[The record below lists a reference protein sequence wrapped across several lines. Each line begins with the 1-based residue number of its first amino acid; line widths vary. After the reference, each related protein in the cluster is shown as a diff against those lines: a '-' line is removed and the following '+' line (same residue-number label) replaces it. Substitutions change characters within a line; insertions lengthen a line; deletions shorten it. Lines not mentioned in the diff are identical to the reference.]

1 MKNYRPLIIKI
12 GLIICILAILLLSYV
27 LHEFSF
33 QLAEE
38 YPELS
43 YMRLPMFI
51 LCMGVSLSTII
62 AIIFAF
68 FALLNYEKNRIFTI
82 KLYKNLK
89 NISKSLYIAIIF
101 EILIHIYSHINVP
114 YPITNFFVKIVI
126 LFYFILSQIF
136 LLIADIIYK
145 GEKIKKDWDLTI
157 W

>member
-12 GLIICILAILLLSYV
+12 ALIICILAIILLSYV
-27 LHEFSF
+27 LYEFSF
-33 QLAEE
+33 QVAEE

-51 LCMGVSLSTII
+51 LCMGVSLFTII

-68 FALLNYEKNRIFTI
+68 FALLNYEKNQIFTI

-89 NISKSLYIAIIF
+89 NISKSLYVAIIF
-101 EILIHIYSHINVP
+101 EILIHIYSQINVP
-114 YPITNFFVKIVI
+114 YPITNFFVKMII

>member
-12 GLIICILAILLLSYV
+12 ALIICILAIILLSYV
-27 LHEFSF
+27 LYEFSF
-33 QLAEE
+33 QVAEE

-43 YMRLPMFI
+43 YMRLPMFV
-51 LCMGVSLSTII
+51 LCMGVSLFTII

-68 FALLNYEKNRIFTI
+68 FALLNYEKNQIFTI

-89 NISKSLYIAIIF
+89 NISKSLYVAIIF
-101 EILIHIYSHINVP
+101 EILIHIYSQINVP
-114 YPITNFFVKIVI
+114 YPITNFFVKMII

-157 W
+157 

>member
-12 GLIICILAILLLSYV
+12 ALIICILAIILLSYV
-27 LHEFSF
+27 LYEFSF
-33 QLAEE
+33 QVAEE

-51 LCMGVSLSTII
+51 LCMGVSLFTII

-68 FALLNYEKNRIFTI
+68 FALLNYEKNQIFTI

-89 NISKSLYIAIIF
+89 NISKSLYVAIIF
-101 EILIHIYSHINVP
+101 EILIHIYSQINVP
-114 YPITNFFVKIVI
+114 YPITNFFVKMII

-157 W
+157 

>member
-12 GLIICILAILLLSYV
+12 ALIICILAIILLSYV
-27 LHEFSF
+27 LYEFSF
-33 QLAEE
+33 QVAEE

-51 LCMGVSLSTII
+51 LCMGVSLFTII
-62 AIIFAF
+62 AIIFTF
-68 FALLNYEKNRIFTI
+68 FALLNYEKNQIFTI

-89 NISKSLYIAIIF
+89 NISKSLYVAIIF
-101 EILIHIYSHINVP
+101 EILIHIYSQINVP
-114 YPITNFFVKIVI
+114 YPITNFFVKMVI

-157 W
+157 

>member
-1 MKNYRPLIIKI
+1 MKKYRPLIIKI
-12 GLIICILAILLLSYV
+12 ALIICILAIILLSYV
-27 LHEFSF
+27 LYEFSF
-33 QLAEE
+33 QVAEE

-43 YMRLPMFI
+43 YMRLPMFV
-51 LCMGVSLSTII
+51 LCMGVSLFTII

-68 FALLNYEKNRIFTI
+68 FALLNYEKNQIFTI

-89 NISKSLYIAIIF
+89 NISKSLYVAIIF
-101 EILIHIYSHINVP
+101 EILIHIYSQINVP
-114 YPITNFFVKIVI
+114 YPITNFFVKMII

>member
-1 MKNYRPLIIKI
+1 MKKYRPLIIKI
-12 GLIICILAILLLSYV
+12 ALIICILAIILLSYV
-27 LHEFSF
+27 LYEFSF
-33 QLAEE
+33 QVAEE

-43 YMRLPMFI
+43 YMRLPMFV
-51 LCMGVSLSTII
+51 LCMGVSLFTII

-68 FALLNYEKNRIFTI
+68 FALLNYEKNQIFTI

-89 NISKSLYIAIIF
+89 NISKSLYVAIIF
-101 EILIHIYSHINVP
+101 EILIHIYSQINVP
-114 YPITNFFVKIVI
+114 YPITNFFVKMII

-157 W
+157 

>member
-12 GLIICILAILLLSYV
+12 ALIICILAIILLSYV
-27 LHEFSF
+27 LYEFSF
-33 QLAEE
+33 QVAEE

-51 LCMGVSLSTII
+51 LCMGVSLFTII

-68 FALLNYEKNRIFTI
+68 FALLNYEKNQIFTI

-101 EILIHIYSHINVP
+101 EILIHIYSQINVP
-114 YPITNFFVKIVI
+114 YPITNFFVKMVI

-157 W
+157 

>member
-12 GLIICILAILLLSYV
+12 ALIICILAIILLSYV
-27 LHEFSF
+27 LYEFSF
-33 QLAEE
+33 QVAEE

-51 LCMGVSLSTII
+51 LCMGVSLFTII

-68 FALLNYEKNRIFTI
+68 LALLNYEKNQIFTI

-101 EILIHIYSHINVP
+101 EILIHIYSQINVP
-114 YPITNFFVKIVI
+114 YPITNFFVKMVI

-157 W
+157 

>member
-12 GLIICILAILLLSYV
+12 ALIICILAIILLSYV
-27 LHEFSF
+27 LYEFSF
-33 QLAEE
+33 QVAEE

-51 LCMGVSLSTII
+51 LCMGVSLFTII

-68 FALLNYEKNRIFTI
+68 LALLNYEKNQIFTI

-101 EILIHIYSHINVP
+101 EILIHIYSQINVP

-157 W
+157 

>member
-12 GLIICILAILLLSYV
+12 ALIICILAIILLSYV
-27 LHEFSF
+27 LYEFSF
-33 QLAEE
+33 QVAEE

-51 LCMGVSLSTII
+51 LCMGVSLFTII

-68 FALLNYEKNRIFTI
+68 FALLNYEKNQIFTI

-101 EILIHIYSHINVP
+101 EILIHIYSQINVP
-114 YPITNFFVKIVI
+114 YPITNFFVKMII

>member
-1 MKNYRPLIIKI
+1 MKKYRPLIIKI
-12 GLIICILAILLLSYV
+12 ALIICILAIILLSYV
-27 LHEFSF
+27 LYEFSF
-33 QLAEE
+33 QVAEE

-43 YMRLPMFI
+43 YMRLPMFV
-51 LCMGVSLSTII
+51 LCMGVSLFTII

-68 FALLNYEKNRIFTI
+68 FALLNYEKNQIFTI

-89 NISKSLYIAIIF
+89 NISKSLYVAIIF

-114 YPITNFFVKIVI
+114 YPITNFFVKMII

>member
-1 MKNYRPLIIKI
+1 
-12 GLIICILAILLLSYV
+12 
-27 LHEFSF
+27 
-33 QLAEE
+33 
-38 YPELS
+38 
-43 YMRLPMFI
+43 MFI

-68 FALLNYEKNRIFTI
+68 FALLNYEKNQIFTI

-157 W
+157 